1 MTFKQFILLGAA
13 TLALAPA
20 ALAEPNTGWY
30 LGLEGGV
37 NRTSDTDADF
47 VTDSIVPPVSGP
59 ATLTFD
65 DGWAAFGTAGY
76 AFPGNWRVEAELG
89 YRQNNIDAVTPTFL
103 DGPSSNRG
111 KLKTASVMGNLI
123 YDIHMSPR
131 FKASLGA
138 GAGAVHREFNDG
150 FLVRDHDTKFAYQ
163 GIAGLSYAISPG
175 TELTMNYR
183 YLRSDGGEFH
193 EQNGLVR
200 DAYVTDDMDDQAI
213 TIGMRF
219 DLHPDS
225 VREAPMAPL
234 VQAEPEPMR
243 ETAPPPAP
251 RQFLVFF
258 GFNKSNLTSDAQ
270 GVVST
275 AADTAKQMGSAQLII
290 VGHTDTSGS
299 DTYNQNLSERRAATV
314 RAALASQG
322 IDDSKISTSG
332 RGETSLLVQSGD
344 GVKEPQNR
352 RATIDLQ

>member
-47 VTDSIVPPVSGP
+47 VTDSVLPPDSGP
-59 ATLTFD
+59 VNLSFD
-65 DGWAAFGTAGY
+65 DGWVGFGTAGY

-89 YRQNNIDAVTPTFL
+89 YRHNNVDAVTPTFV

-111 KLKTASVMGNLI
+111 ELRTASLMGNVI
-123 YDIHMSPR
+123 YDIPFTPR

-150 FLVRDHDTKFAYQ
+150 FLVKDHDTQFAYQ
-163 GIAGLSYAISPG
+163 GIAGLSYAISSG

-183 YLRSDGGEFH
+183 YLRSEGGNFH

-200 DAYVTDDMDDQAI
+200 DAYMTDDIDDQAL
-213 TIGMRF
+213 TIGLRF
-219 DLHPDS
+219 DLHSDR

-234 VQAEPEPMR
+234 VQAAPEPMR

-270 GVVST
+270 GVIST
-275 AADTAKQMGSAQLII
+275 AADTAKQMGSAQLVI

-299 DTYNQNLSERRAATV
+299 DTYNQSLSERRASAV
-314 RAALASQG
+314 RGALASHG

>member
-1 MTFKQFILLGAA
+1 MTFKQLILMGAA
-13 TLALAPA
+13 ALALSPA
-20 ALAEPNTGWY
+20 ALADSNTGWY
-30 LGLEGGV
+30 LGIEGGV
-37 NRTSDTDADF
+37 NRTSDTEADF
-47 VTDSIVPPVSGP
+47 VTDAILPPDSGP
-59 ATLTFD
+59 VDLSFE

-89 YRQNNIDAVTPTFL
+89 YRQNNIDAVTPAFL
-103 DGPSSNRG
+103 DGPSSNSG
-111 KLKTASVMGNLI
+111 KLKTGSLMGNLI
-123 YDIHMSPR
+123 YDIPLAPR

-138 GAGAVHREFNDG
+138 GAGAVRREFNDG
-150 FLVRDHDTKFAYQ
+150 LLVKDHDTMFAYQ
-163 GIAGLSYAISPG
+163 GIAGLSYAISQG

-183 YLRSDGGEFH
+183 YMRSDGGEFH
-193 EQNGLVR
+193 QQNGLVH
-200 DAYVTDDMDDQAI
+200 DAYMTDDIDDQTL
-213 TIGMRF
+213 TIGLRF
-219 DLHPDS
+219 DLHSDR

-234 VQAEPEPMR
+234 VQAAPEPMR

-275 AADTAKQMGSAQLII
+275 AADTAKQMGSAQLVI

-299 DTYNQNLSERRAATV
+299 DTYNQSLSERRAATV
-314 RAALASQG
+314 RAALASHG
-322 IDDSKISTSG
+322 IDNSKITASG